1 MVNDSDD
8 IINDETLFTGIYE
21 FLLREVPFPESNL
34 LLPKE
39 SLVSF
44 GFEYTHQWVVSVYEG
59 QESGDDS
66 YFNRCKKLNDEGRG
80 IRWLSINQRHTPT
93 HNVFCVL
100 YCALQL
106 CWPVVPPVRVQR
118 AWRRR

>member
-44 GFEYTHQWVVSVYEG
+44 GFEYTHQWVVS
-59 QESGDDS
+59 
-66 YFNRCKKLNDEGRG
+66 
-80 IRWLSINQRHTPT
+80 
-93 HNVFCVL
+93 L
-100 YCALQL
+100 YMKDRKVAMTATLTG
-106 CWPVVPPVRVQR
+106 VRS
-118 AWRRR
+118 